1 MSFQP
6 RFYVYR
12 LFDANDVLLYVG
24 KTRDFNG
31 RLTYHRRPWYT
42 GQEASCDIHD
52 LIDHWVL
59 EEVSGELEAA
69 KREREV
75 IATEAP
81 LYNRWRPAESG
92 LPQGPLASRVR
103 FIVPTDALDAL
114 NRLMSNFAP
123 EVTSP

>member
-1 MSFQP
+1 MMPQLC
-6 RFYVYR
+6 VYR
-12 LFDANDVLLYVG
+12 LYDAAGTLLYVG

-59 EEVSGELEAA
+59 EEVSGEREAA

-92 LPQGPLASRVR
+92 LPQGALASRVR
-103 FIVPTDALDAL
+103 FTGSTEALDAL

-123 EVTSP
+123 EASTP